1 LLHVTH
7 TKRTGRMKW
16 DNVGRLVYRCEVGFV
31 DSTRGIGARPYILGE
46 LDATLVSV
54 SGKHVPITDLQFL
67 HEISQI

>member
-1 LLHVTH
+1 
-7 TKRTGRMKW
+7 
-16 DNVGRLVYRCEVGFV
+16 VYRCEVWFV